1 MNLKRRERCPEGLR
15 IMMSIRPEW
24 TEKIFAGSK
33 VIEVRRTAPH
43 IESERQFPIKV
54 YVYETKGTKAKPG
67 AGAVIGE
74 FTCPRVHRMNVE
86 RLRRDPLL
94 YDRFRE
100 KCGMSEGEVEDY
112 VGKRDFAAWD
122 IVFSPRRYAEPVP
135 LAAFGLKRA
144 PQSWMKL
151 KPRGVKK

>member
-1 MNLKRRERCPEGLR
+1 MNLKRREAGPEGLR
-15 IMMSIRPEW
+15 ILMSIRPEW

-74 FTCPRVHRMNVE
+74 FTCPWICRTNVE
-86 RLRRDPLL
+86 RL
-94 YDRFRE
+94 
-100 KCGMSEGEVEDY
+100 
-112 VGKRDFAAWD
+112 A
-122 IVFSPRRYAEPVP
+122 PRSSS
-135 LAAFGLKRA
+135 L
-144 PQSWMKL
+144 
-151 KPRGVKK
+151 

>member
-1 MNLKRRERCPEGLR
+1 MNQKKCEEGPEVLR
-15 IMMSIRPEW
+15 VMMSIRPEW
-24 TEKIFAGSK
+24 TEKIFAWKK

-74 FTCPRVHRMNVE
+74 FTCPWVHRMNVE
-86 RLRRDPLL
+86 RLRRYPLH
-94 YDRFRE
+94 YDLFL
-100 KCGMSEGEVEDY
+100 KDCGMSKDEFEAY
-112 VGKRDFAAWD
+112 VGERDFAAWD
-122 IVFSPRRYAEPVP
+122 IGSRWHYAEPEP
-135 LAAFGLKRA
+135 LAAFNLRRP

-151 KPRGVKK
+151 GTRG

>member
-94 YDRFRE
+94 YDRCRLRL
-100 KCGMSEGEVEDY
+100 SD
-112 VGKRDFAAWD
+112 
-122 IVFSPRRYAEPVP
+122 
-135 LAAFGLKRA
+135 
-144 PQSWMKL
+144 
-151 KPRGVKK
+151 